1 VNFSRL
7 RLGIGFAVMLSV
19 ASATVG
25 LAQTGSAPLPPP
37 PVPTANGAATL
48 APVPPPTPGAPTAA
62 PSLAPVPTPEP
73 TTSSRPRR
81 GRRAPGPTPSPGSSA
96 SASPSD
102 TPEPPQFTTLDGV
115 WEVEMQPMGQRL
127 ALYTHIEIT
136 TTGADIK
143 GYWEH
148 DPHKTRSPMT
158 GTFDGRLISMTI
170 TLPDG
175 TKPTFN
181 GYVESFGDMVG
192 IYHAT
197 DTDAGTAFTAQ
208 HRKKLKI

>member
-1 VNFSRL
+1 MNFSRL
-7 RLGIGFAVMLSV
+7 RLGIGFAVALTI

-37 PVPTANGAATL
+37 PVPSANGAATL

-62 PSLAPVPTPEP
+62 PSLAPLATAAPAATPSAGP
-73 TTSSRPRR
+73 KR
-81 GRRAPGPTPSPGSSA
+81 GHRAPAPEASSSA
-96 SASPSD
+96 SAAPSD

-115 WEVEMQPMGQRL
+115 WEVELQPLGKHL
-127 ALYTHIEIT
+127 AIYSHIQIT
-136 TTGADIK
+136 TTGAALA

-170 TLPDG
+170 EMPDG
-175 TKPTFN
+175 TKPTFS
-181 GYVESFGDMVG
+181 GYVEAFGDMVG

-208 HRKKLKI
+208 HRKKLKL

>member
-1 VNFSRL
+1 VNVSPL
-7 RLGIGFAVMLSV
+7 RLGIAFAVILSV

-37 PVPTANGAATL
+37 PTPSASGAATT
-48 APVPPPTPGAPTAA
+48 APAAAITPAPTAA
-62 PSLAPVPTPEP
+62 PTLAPVATPFASP
-73 TTSSRPRR
+73 SGGPRR
-81 GRRAPGPTPSPGSSA
+81 GRRAPGPAASSSA
-96 SASPSD
+96 SAAPSD
-102 TPEPPQFTTLDGV
+102 TPEPPQFTTLDGI
-115 WEVEMQPMGQRL
+115 WEVEMQPLGQRL
-127 ALYTHIEIT
+127 ARYSHIEIT
-136 TTGADIK
+136 STGADIK

-170 TLPDG
+170 ELPDG
-175 TKPTFN
+175 TKPSFS

-208 HRKKLKI
+208 HRKKIKN